1 MSKQTYTHPPPAP
14 FRSACVTPKP
24 TGRQDSRGPAPAT
37 PLVFVAL
44 CLLLTACM
52 TTPRGSTDLR
62 EYTLDGPGLATRQVV
77 GKPQPPI
84 GTAVHTGHIT
94 VTINGAEEKLETL
107 TVTPL
112 VRGPLPLALISHGVP
127 LKRSHA
133 RLNSLRMLWPIAESF
148 AHRGYRAVVFAR
160 RGYGSSTGHMV
171 DKPSGRCVFRPTRA
185 YVDVAQASADDYAA
199 VLEALASRPDVDG
212 SRIVAVGQSAAG
224 LAVLALAARQ
234 PTGLIGV
241 INFAGGHGGTGAR
254 QICSGRALRGAFAA
268 FGRGARVPALWLYS
282 TADRFFWPS
291 LVRRNFEA
299 YIAGD
304 ASARLEM
311 VGPLW
316 FTNDGHDLIEL
327 GGRELWQPRIS
338 AFLRDIHAPG
348 WPLNPA
354 SATVPRPPPPEH
366 LNRTGRQAWTAYN
379 GRAGHKAFAAGN
391 GGGWGWTAR
400 QPSRREAE
408 EAAMATCR
416 KHAEDCRLVSVD
428 GDSGAA
434 TR

>member
-1 MSKQTYTHPPPAP
+1 M
-14 FRSACVTPKP
+14 
-24 TGRQDSRGPAPAT
+24 
-37 PLVFVAL
+37 VFVAL

-52 TTPRGSTDLR
+52 TTSRGPTDLR
-62 EYTLDGPGLATRQVV
+62 EYTLDGPGIATRQAV
-77 GKPQPPI
+77 GDPLPPI
-84 GTAVHTGHIT
+84 ETTVRTGHIA
-94 VTINGAEEKLETL
+94 VTINGAEEELETL

-112 VRGPLPLALISHGVP
+112 VPGPLPLVLISHGVP
-127 LKRSHA
+127 TKRSHA
-133 RLNSLRMLWPIAESF
+133 RLNTLRLLWPIAESF

-160 RGYGSSTGHMV
+160 RGYGSSTGRMV
-171 DKPSGRCVFRPTRA
+171 DKPSARTSFTILSSLPRLSLTPCAFRPTRV
-185 YVDVAQASADDYAA
+185 YVDVAQAAADDYAA
-199 VLEALASRPDVDG
+199 VLEVLAKRPDVDG
-212 SRIVAVGQSAAG
+212 SKIVAVGQSAAG

-268 FGRGARVPALWLYS
+268 FGRDVRVPALWLYS

-299 YIAGD
+299 YIAGA

-348 WPLNPA
+348 WALNPA
-354 SATVPRPPPPEH
+354 SATVPRPPPPEQ
-366 LNRTGRQAWTAYN
+366 LNTAGRQSWTAYH
-379 GRAGHKAFAAGN
+379 GRAGHKAFAVGN
-391 GGGWGWTAR
+391 GGRLGWTAR